1 MNAYGNDVGEPYA
14 EGGIVTLPV
23 VEFRD
28 PDSWLHSSM
37 TPDEARLLGLRL
49 IKLADEAEE
58 QEW

>member
-1 MNAYGNDVGEPYA
+1 MSMYGDDVGEPYA

-28 PDSWLHSSM
+28 PDSWLYPSM
-37 TPDEARLLGLRL
+37 SPDEARLLGLRL

-58 QEW
+58 QD